1 MKYLLYVMSLL
12 IIVSVTGSEMDTAMK
27 LLQDQKQNIDA
38 SLFLEMQKAIS
49 LKKLDPCILENAN
62 VGQNYIESLKHD
74 KNIVVMQRND
84 MLLTNTSERGATIID
99 GTFNNSLY
107 RIIVK
112 NEPPLHKIYCAM
124 LVRADDCEPN
134 YYLNFAKCILYYFH
148 EYK

>member
-62 VGQNYIESLKHD
+62 V
-74 KNIVVMQRND
+74 
-84 MLLTNTSERGATIID
+84 
-99 GTFNNSLY
+99 
-107 RIIVK
+107 
-112 NEPPLHKIYCAM
+112 
-124 LVRADDCEPN
+124 
-134 YYLNFAKCILYYFH
+134 
-148 EYK
+148 